1 MTSRRIFRP
10 VTGPNPARKNS
21 AKNAPVLCQIRH
33 APGHSL
39 FSFCVKKG
47 LQNGPYSQLHFC
59 TQNAS
64 LASPIP
70 AYRLHIA
77 DISPTRSSPTAIL
90 IYPDPLYP
98 LPATCLLP
106 CCYPCRTERVCF
118 PLRIR
123 ATRRGLDSG
132 PDSGQSDFPQTLQ
145 GLPKPSPAPHAGEN
159 SGVSCFC
166 HRSTSGLSSV
176 GCGYILAEQRPDVRE
191 TQAAL

>member
-1 MTSRRIFRP
+1 MTSSRIFRP
-10 VTGPNPARKNS
+10 VSGPNPARKNS

-77 DISPTRSSPTAIL
+77 DIPPTRSSPTAIL
-90 IYPDPLYP
+90 IYPAPLYLVCHP
-98 LPATCLLP
+98 ECAPARSLAQGEAHAASVPHGLGNVRALPFSWSCKTPSSASGKSGRRRLTC
-106 CCYPCRTERVCF
+106 
-118 PLRIR
+118 
-123 ATRRGLDSG
+123 
-132 PDSGQSDFPQTLQ
+132 
-145 GLPKPSPAPHAGEN
+145 
-159 SGVSCFC
+159 
-166 HRSTSGLSSV
+166 
-176 GCGYILAEQRPDVRE
+176 
-191 TQAAL
+191 AA

>member
-77 DISPTRSSPTAIL
+77 DIPPTRSSPTAIL
-90 IYPDPLYP
+90 IYPDPLYSAQHG
-98 LPATCLLP
+98 PAATL
-106 CCYPCRTERVCF
+106 VCH
-118 PLRIR
+118 PECAPARSL
-123 ATRRGLDSG
+123 A
-132 PDSGQSDFPQTLQ
+132 Q
-145 GLPKPSPAPHAGEN
+145 GEAHAASAPHGLGNLRALPFSWSCKTPSSA
-159 SGVSCFC
+159 SGK
-166 HRSTSGLSSV
+166 SGRRRLT
-176 GCGYILAEQRPDVRE
+176 C
-191 TQAAL
+191 AA

>member
-1 MTSRRIFRP
+1 MTSSRIFRP
-10 VTGPNPARKNS
+10 VSGPNPARKNS

-77 DISPTRSSPTAIL
+77 DIPPTRSSPTAIL
-90 IYPDPLYP
+90 IYPAPLYRP
-98 LPATCLLP
+98 WLPTGYPFCGQSYP
-106 CCYPCRTERVCF
+106 YDGVPRPFFGTEWPCRH
-118 PLRIR
+118 
-123 ATRRGLDSG
+123 S
-132 PDSGQSDFPQTLQ
+132 
-145 GLPKPSPAPHAGEN
+145 GLPSRMCARTFPCSGRGSCSLRTPRPRELAGASFFLELQDAIERAM
-159 SGVSCFC
+159 G
-166 HRSTSGLSSV
+166 
-176 GCGYILAEQRPDVRE
+176 RE
-191 TQAAL
+191 DADG